1 MPSIDAGEATDSG
14 TEGAD
19 YYIKYYGRL
28 PDNYINK
35 SEAKNIGWKKRK
47 GNLNM
52 IAPGKSIGGDV
63 YKNTDHL
70 LPEKPGRTW
79 YEADINYKSGYRSD
93 QRIVYSNDGLIFATY
108 DHYDTFIAI
117 N

>member
-19 YYIKYYGRL
+19 YYLKYYGRL
-28 PDNYINK
+28 PDNYISPN
-35 SEAKNIGWKKRK
+35 EAVSIGWVRSK
-47 GNLNM
+47 GNLS
-52 IAPGKSIGGDV
+52 IVLPGKSIGGGL
-63 YKNTDHL
+63 YKNKDHR
-70 LPEKPGRTW
+70 LPEKQGRIW
-79 YEADINYKSGYRSD
+79 READINYKSGYRGT
-93 QRIVYSNDGLIFATY
+93 QRIVYSNDGLLFATF

>member
-19 YYIKYYGRL
+19 YYLKYYGRL
-28 PDNYINK
+28 PDNYIG
-35 SEAKNIGWKKRK
+35 SDEAINIGWENRK
-47 GNLNM
+47 GNLGTV
-52 IAPGKSIGGDV
+52 APGKSIGGGI
-63 YKNTDHL
+63 YENRNHH

-79 YEADINYKSGYRSD
+79 YEADINYKSRYRSD
-93 QRIVYSNDGLIFATY
+93 QRIVYSNDGLIFATF
-108 DHYDTFIAI
+108 DHYKTFMEI